1 MKGYRERLVY
11 GYGLWGVCGNGFGNS
26 CNRGDILQTSGVCA
40 YQRVGKLVLLIVSWP
55 PLRGVFQLLL
65 GILLLAFGASPVKS
79 EEIPVRT
86 VQASEM
92 HQKISLN
99 GAWQLIGPEQQI
111 LQTRVPGPWERH
123 YASKRIPHFGSG
135 SYRLKVQ
142 MPPAAV
148 GQYFKLYTSLVGGES
163 FHCYA
168 NEQLVGRNGFTE
180 NSTSRVVQFSPFR
193 LDRPELLIRC
203 EVKNTKL
210 HTSGLIRSVSLG
222 PAVMIDN
229 LQFKEKMSFNFVVGV
244 FLFLGLFHLLLYA
257 GYRQDKALLWFAF
270 FCFSLGVFGEF
281 YNARSWEFL
290 FGEIPVDISARV
302 TRIALYMI
310 LPSFFGYAYYTAPK
324 TSQTPYISA
333 TFVKAVTW
341 FNLFCAASVLL
352 PLHLHSLFMALW
364 LMLMTGC
371 VFYNV
376 FLLLGFVRMPSAY
389 PFLFSSL
396 IFSFSLLNDFLNGL
410 GILHNGNVSRYGL
423 LLFCLLQ
430 AIFLS
435 WRMQY
440 NYQQALSLQ
449 SELAEVNENLDSL
462 VSERTQEV
470 QAKNEELHK
479 LVRFKDEMT
488 QMMVHDLKTP
498 LSTLLNL
505 PSQQTI
511 LSPEAR
517 KSFEVASKRMLTLI
531 ENMLNLKQSESAELT
546 LQLKPQRLYTLT
558 KQVFLTVTPWATSK
572 KITLLNEVDLQHQV
586 MVDDLLF
593 ERVVLN
599 LLDNAIKHTPIGGE
613 VRITSESEG
622 PVIHYLIA
630 DTGVGIPA
638 ELLSQVFN
646 KNQSF
651 TQGQTPRSS
660 GLGLHF
666 CRQIIAAHQGQI
678 VIESSPTLGTK
689 VSLSLPAYQE
699 PASAHKEWLAEQLR
713 VVKPVAKQLSELEV
727 FEVSKIQTAL
737 QALKSSPDQGVQNWL
752 NGLEGAV
759 REVNEEKFAG
769 LITQVWDNEP

>member
-1 MKGYRERLVY
+1 MVSVFV
-11 GYGLWGVCGNGFGNS
+11 W
-26 CNRGDILQTSGVCA
+26 
-40 YQRVGKLVLLIVSWP
+40 VLLLW
-55 PLRGVFQLLL
+55 
-65 GILLLAFGASPVKS
+65 LATFPAWGEADV
-79 EEIPVRT
+79 PVRK
-86 VQASEM
+86 VQVSELN
-92 HQKISLN
+92 QKLSLN
-99 GAWQLIGPEQQI
+99 GAWQLLGPEQQVW
-111 LQTRVPGPWERH
+111 QTRVPGAWEQH

-142 MPPAAV
+142 FPPTAV
-148 GQYFKLYTSLVGGES
+148 GQYFKIYTSLVGGEF

-168 NEQLVGRNGFTE
+168 NEQLVGRNGFKE
-180 NSTSRVVQFSPFR
+180 NSTSRVVQFFPFR
-193 LDRPELLIRC
+193 LDQTALLIRC
-203 EVKNTKL
+203 EVRNTKL

-229 LQFKEKMSFNFVVGV
+229 LQFKEKMGFNFVVGV

-270 FCFSLGVFGEF
+270 FCFSLGLFGEF

-290 FGEIPVDISARV
+290 FGEIPVEISARI

-324 TSQTPYISA
+324 SEKTPYISA
-333 TFVKAVTW
+333 YFVKLITW
-341 FNLFCAASVLL
+341 FNLFCVVSVLL
-352 PLHLHSLFMALW
+352 PIHLHSPFMALW
-364 LMLMTGC
+364 LLLMTGC
-371 VFYNV
+371 VLYNI
-376 FLLLGFVRMPSAY
+376 FLLVGFVRVPSAY

-410 GILHNGNVSRYGL
+410 GILYNGNVSRYGL
-423 LLFCLLQ
+423 LLFCLVQ

-435 WRMQY
+435 WRMQH

-449 SELAEVNENLDSL
+449 NELTEVNENLDSL
-462 VSERTQEV
+462 VSERTQEI

-517 KSFEVASKRMLTLI
+517 NSFEVASKRMLTLI
-531 ENMLNLKQSESAELT
+531 ENMLNLKQAESSELT

-572 KITLLNEVDLQHQV
+572 KITLLNQVNPQHQV
-586 MVDDLLF
+586 RVDVLLF

-613 VRITSESEG
+613 VTISSEMDG
-622 PVIHYLIA
+622 PLICYRIA
-630 DTGVGIPA
+630 DTGVGIPTD
-638 ELLSQVFN
+638 LLSKVFD

-678 VIESSPTLGTK
+678 AIESSPTGTQ
-689 VSLSLPAYQE
+689 VMLSLPACRE
-699 PASAHKEWLAEQLR
+699 PLPTNPVWLPQQLQ
-713 VVKPVAKQLSELEV
+713 VVRPIAQQLSELEV
-727 FEVSKIQTAL
+727 FEVSKIHAAL
-737 QALKSSPDQGVQNWL
+737 HELKTSSDQGVLDWL
-752 NGLEGAV
+752 SALEGAV
-759 REVNEEKFAG
+759 REVNAAAFG
-769 LITQVWDNEP
+769 RLIAQVIADPQA